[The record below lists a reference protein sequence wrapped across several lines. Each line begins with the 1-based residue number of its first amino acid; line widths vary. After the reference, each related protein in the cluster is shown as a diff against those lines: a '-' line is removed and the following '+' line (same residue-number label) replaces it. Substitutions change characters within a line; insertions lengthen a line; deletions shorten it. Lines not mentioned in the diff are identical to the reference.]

1 MLNHS
6 CVILVCSVQL
16 PAAASDNQVIT
27 FDEYYST
34 LQNEYS
40 KYNILYEIDEYDDTF
55 IFTRDIMD
63 EQIAIAK
70 EFAEGFRIE
79 AEMEKPKLDKCRSN
93 YTAAISPRTVMP
105 VNFFWSGTVSI
116 LSDSIAA
123 PGGIDLYAT
132 CSGQLNLGHNSIMAK
147 STSLRETYGIN
158 VGANN
163 ATISASTSG
172 SIITVTISGS
182 IKFTWNAPGGIT
194 SSATKYGPF
203 KTWSFDAN
211 NYIVK

>member
-1 MLNHS
+1 MLKIYKIEVEFIMKRSIKKLCLNIS

-16 PAAASDNQVIT
+16 PAAANDNQVIT

-55 IFTRDIMD
+55 IFTRDILD

-79 AEMEKPKLDKCRSN
+79 AEMEKPKLDKCGSN
-93 YTAAISPRTVMP
+93 YTAEISPRTVMP
-105 VNFFWSGTVSI
+105 VNFSWAGTVSI
-116 LSDSIAA
+116 LSNSIAA

-132 CSGQLNLGHNSIMAK
+132 CSGQLDLGHNSI
-147 STSLRETYGIN
+147 
-158 VGANN
+158 
-163 ATISASTSG
+163 
-172 SIITVTISGS
+172 
-182 IKFTWNAPGGIT
+182 
-194 SSATKYGPF
+194 
-203 KTWSFDAN
+203 
-211 NYIVK
+211 NYCNHFRFN